1 MSENLKVSDFPL
13 LHDGFGSR
21 GFSLVC
27 CFEGVEVRKRTR
39 ESLCFFAERI
49 SEKNEFQ
56 CLAKSGFK

>member
-1 MSENLKVSDFPL
+1 VSENLKVSDFPL

-49 SEKNEFQ
+49 SEKNELQ
-56 CLAKSGFK
+56 C